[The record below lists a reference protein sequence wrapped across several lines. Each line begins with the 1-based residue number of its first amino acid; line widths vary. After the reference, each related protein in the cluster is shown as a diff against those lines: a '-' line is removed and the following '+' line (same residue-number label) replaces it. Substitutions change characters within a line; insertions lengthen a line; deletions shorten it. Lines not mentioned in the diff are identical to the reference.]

1 MKRTVLYD
9 CHHALGA
16 KSLPFAGWEMPL
28 TYTGVIEE
36 HRAVREAAG
45 LFDVS
50 HMGRIEVTGPDALA
64 VVQRVTTNDA
74 GRLTPGMAQYALV
87 CNEAGGV
94 LDDIVVSRLAEDVFM
109 LCVNASNRE
118 TILRHLE
125 TETASTAAR
134 VVDRSEALAQIAL
147 QGPKAQEVLLKVADP
162 TAARLKPW
170 HLMTVMIAGRPVL
183 ISRTGYTGEAGY
195 ELYPEA
201 EQAARLWTAL
211 IEAGRDVGLK
221 ACGLGARDTLRLEM
235 GYALY
240 GHELDEQT
248 TPLEAGLARFC
259 RLDKADFIGR
269 DVLVTQQREGLR
281 RRLIGFTMA
290 EDGIPRAGYPILV
303 EGTPRGTA
311 TSGNFSPTLRVGI
324 GLGYLPAEAADTRP
338 GPGISIEI
346 RGRVAAAVRRDP
358 PFYRR
363 QKGG

>member
-1 MKRTVLYD
+1 MRTVLYD
-9 CHHALGA
+9 CHRALGA
-16 KSLPFAGWEMPL
+16 KWLPFAGWEMPL
-28 TYTGVIEE
+28 AYTGVVEE

-50 HMGRIEVTGPDALA
+50 HMGRIDITGPDALA
-64 VVQRVTTNDA
+64 VVQRVMTNDA

-87 CNEAGGV
+87 CQEAGGV
-94 LDDIVVSRLAEDVFM
+94 LDDIVVSRLARDGFM

-118 TILRHLE
+118 QVLRHLE
-125 TETASTAAR
+125 AAAGSTAAR
-134 VVDRSEALAQIAL
+134 VVDRSEALAQVAL
-147 QGPKAQEVLLKVADP
+147 QGPRAQEVLLRVAEQGV
-162 TAARLKPW
+162 ARLKSW
-170 HLMTVMIAGRPVL
+170 HLTTAMIAGRPVL
-183 ISRTGYTGEAGY
+183 ISRTGYTGEDGY

-201 EQAARLWTAL
+201 EQAVRLWTAL
-211 IEAGRDVGLK
+211 IEAGRAVGLK
-221 ACGLGARDTLRLEM
+221 PCGLGARDTLRLEM

-240 GHELDEQT
+240 GHELDDKT

-259 RLDKADFIGR
+259 RLDKGDFIGR
-269 DVLVTQQREGLR
+269 DALATQQREGLR

-303 EGTPRGTA
+303 EGTPLGTT

-324 GLGYLPAEAADTRP
+324 GLGYLPAEAADMRP
-338 GPGISIEI
+338 GPRIAIEI

-363 QKGG
+363 RG